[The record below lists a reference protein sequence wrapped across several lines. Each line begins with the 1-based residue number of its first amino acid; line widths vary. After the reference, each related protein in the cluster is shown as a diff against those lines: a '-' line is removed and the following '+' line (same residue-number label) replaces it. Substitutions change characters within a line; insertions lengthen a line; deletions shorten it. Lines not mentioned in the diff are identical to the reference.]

1 MAFSFLE
8 YGFLDR
14 YLQMFFNCPNIWT
27 FNIIKCKCR
36 RDIPPIDKRQNFYY
50 YESEDKMMTYIISLG
65 LGLAFLYTLRD
76 GLLVLQNKRDALEAQ
91 KAYPTNIIHANGE
104 QCKQNKLSA

>member
-1 MAFSFLE
+1 
-8 YGFLDR
+8 
-14 YLQMFFNCPNIWT
+14 
-27 FNIIKCKCR
+27 
-36 RDIPPIDKRQNFYY
+36 
-50 YESEDKMMTYIISLG
+50 MTYIIILG

-91 KAYPTNIIHANGE
+91 KAYPTNIIHASGE